1 MYLLWFFTYFGCR
14 YLRAAQ
20 ASQSVSSGAAGANVV
35 DESKLTQQDLQ
46 DSKATVSRRIT
57 SAQLLNILN
66 FLNTSIWACLKIM
79 MP

>member
-1 MYLLWFFTYFGCR
+1 MIKLRCR

-20 ASQSVSSGAAGANVV
+20 ASQSVSSGAAPVCC
-35 DESKLTQQDLQ
+35 ESKLTQQDLQ
-46 DSKATVSRRIT
+46 DVVGNCEPLDVVGSH
-57 SAQLLNILN
+57 QLLNILN